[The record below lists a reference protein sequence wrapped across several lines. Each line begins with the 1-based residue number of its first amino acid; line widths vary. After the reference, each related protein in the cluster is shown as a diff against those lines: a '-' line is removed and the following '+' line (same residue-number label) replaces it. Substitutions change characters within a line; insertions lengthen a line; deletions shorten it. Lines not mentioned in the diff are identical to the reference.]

1 MNMKR
6 LPLEDIRI
14 LDFTWMLA
22 GPHGTRMLADLGA
35 QVIKV
40 ESKSKIDGTRRIVLR
55 EGNSDPIDEPGGEY
69 QELNYNKVG
78 LALNLKSAKGKE
90 ILEKLVK
97 ISDVVTAN
105 FDPNGFKKLGLSWEN
120 LKVFNPEIIVISM
133 PALGNWGTYSGYMA
147 FGPNLAALSGLTDL
161 LGYPGEEPVGPG
173 VPYADYISGATLAFS
188 VLSALEYRR
197 KTGKGQFVDISQFEV
212 VLSTLGSSLM
222 NWTANKKTAEKKGNS
237 HPANIASPHNCYKCK
252 GVERYCV
259 ISVASD
265 SEWENFC
272 KVLGNPDWT
281 KESKFSTHLNRLKNQ
296 QEMDGLIES
305 WTQNYTPEEITE
317 RMQRAGVSAGVVQNA
332 EDLIKHDHHLRE
344 RFLVDLE
351 LPDRPNR
358 KPPSITLPGHIIK
371 LMESPTKKDH
381 AAPARMG
388 ENNMALLEKLIGMT
402 QQEYQQA
409 LSDGAFN

>member
-6 LPLEDIRI
+6 LPLEDIKI

-35 QVIKV
+35 QVIKI

-55 EGNSDPIDEPGGEY
+55 EGNSDPTDEGGGEY
-69 QELNYNKVG
+69 QELNYNKIG
-78 LALNLKSAKGKE
+78 LSLNLKSPKGKE
-90 ILEKLVK
+90 ILGKLVK
-97 ISDVVTAN
+97 VCDVVTAN
-105 FDPNGFKKLGLSWEN
+105 FDANGFKKLGLEREN
-120 LKVFNPEIIVISM
+120 LKKFNPEIIVISM

-147 FGPNLAALSGLTDL
+147 FGPNLAALSGLTDI

-212 VLSTLGSSLM
+212 VLSTLGSGLM
-222 NWTANKKTAEKKGNS
+222 NWSANKKLTERSGNY
-237 HPANIASPHNCYKCK
+237 HPVGKAAPHNCYKCK
-252 GVERYCV
+252 GEERYCV

-265 SEWENFC
+265 KEWESFC
-272 KVLGNPDWT
+272 NVLNNAMWT
-281 KESKFSTHLNRLKNQ
+281 KESKFATHLNRLKNQ
-296 QEMDGLIES
+296 KEMDELIES
-305 WTQNYTPEEITE
+305 WTKNYTPEEITG
-317 RMQRAGVSAGVVQNA
+317 RMQQAGVSAGVVQNA
-332 EDLIKHDHHLRE
+332 EDLIKHDQHLRE
-344 RFLVDLE
+344 RFLVDLK
-351 LPDRPNR
+351 LPERPNR
-358 KPPSITLPGHIIK
+358 KPPTLTLPGHIIK
-371 LMESPTKKDH
+371 LMESPTKEDF

-388 ENNMALLEKLIGMT
+388 ENNMVLLEKLIGMT

-409 LSDGAFN
+409 LAGGAFE